1 MLTFVYVR
9 KQQPNKATIKQKKQA
24 LTFRVT
30 WSNVIFIYF
39 SGHSN
44 KKKQKKMKQKL
55 KVHGRQKVGPEVLTI
70 PHTDPYTEKALSRL
84 RNTHQRD
91 LF

>member
-1 MLTFVYVR
+1 
-9 KQQPNKATIKQKKQA
+9 
-24 LTFRVT
+24 
-30 WSNVIFIYF
+30 
-39 SGHSN
+39 
-44 KKKQKKMKQKL
+44 MKQKL
-55 KVHGRQKVGPEVLTI
+55 KVHGRQKVGLEVLTI